1 MTVRVVTVVGLVVFV
16 LIVLVP
22 FWWIAS
28 MSFKTYE
35 QVQFATS
42 IYVPRPFTWENY
54 TALWTATRFPLWLRN
69 SAVTAVLV
77 TLVTTVVASL
87 AGYAVAR
94 LRFPGRESFAS
105 LILVLYL
112 VPPALLFIP
121 LYRVLAELGAT
132 NSLAALVLSY
142 PTFTVPFCTWLLIG
156 FFKALPTELEEA
168 VLVDGATRAQALVR
182 VLLPLAAP
190 GIVASAIFAF
200 TLSWNEFLY
209 ALIFIQDETMTT
221 VPFGLNLLIYGDV
234 FPWGQL
240 MAASVI
246 TTVPVVRPIHVHPS
260 LDGRGA
266 GGGLGEGLSAGGRR
280 PLRRGGGVALDLVD
294 GVVALAEVGRHRH
307 VAGRA
312 PRHCRPRAA
321 DEPAEQR

>member
-1 MTVRVVTVVGLVVFV
+1 VRAGGKTAVILGLVAFG

-35 QVQFATS
+35 QIQFAQS

-54 TALWTATRFPLWLRN
+54 TGLWGETRFPLWLRN
-69 SAVTAVLV
+69 SAITAVVV
-77 TLVTTVVASL
+77 TLITTVISCL
-87 AGYAVAR
+87 SGYAVAR
-94 LRFPGRESFAS
+94 LRFPGREAVAS
-105 LILVLYL
+105 LILILYL

-132 NSLAALVLSY
+132 NSLMALFLSY

-168 VLVDGATRAQALVR
+168 ALVDGATRPQALLR

-190 GIVASAIFAF
+190 GIVASSIFAF

-221 VPFGLNLLIYGDV
+221 VPVGLNLLIYGDV
-234 FPWGQL
+234 FHWGQL

-246 TTVPVVRPIHVHPS
+246 TTVPVVALYMFIHRWMV
-260 LDGRGA
+260 
-266 GGGLGEGLSAGGRR
+266 EGLAAGAVKG
-280 PLRRGGGVALDLVD
+280 
-294 GVVALAEVGRHRH
+294 
-307 VAGRA
+307 
-312 PRHCRPRAA
+312 
-321 DEPAEQR
+321 

>member
-1 MTVRVVTVVGLVVFV
+1 MPRAWRALAIVGLAGFV
-16 LIVLVP
+16 LVILVP

-35 QVQFATS
+35 QIQFATS
-42 IYVPRPFTWENY
+42 IYLPRPFTWENY
-54 TALWTATRFPLWLRN
+54 TGLWLDTRFPLWLRN
-69 SAVTAVLV
+69 SFVTAFVVTAV
-77 TLVTTVVASL
+77 TTVIASL
-87 AGYAVAR
+87 SGYAVAR
-94 LRFPGRESFAS
+94 LRFPGREWIAS

-132 NSLAALVLSY
+132 NHLASLFLSY

-156 FFKALPTELEEA
+156 FFKALPKELEEA
-168 VLVDGATRAQALVR
+168 ALVDGATRTQALIR

-209 ALIFIQDETMTT
+209 ALVFIQDERTLT
-221 VPFGLNLLIYGDV
+221 VPVGLNLLIYGDV
-234 FPWGQL
+234 FHWGQL

-246 TTVPVVRPIHVHPS
+246 TTLPVVVLYMFIHRWMV
-260 LDGRGA
+260 
-266 GGGLGEGLSAGGRR
+266 EGLAAGSVKG
-280 PLRRGGGVALDLVD
+280 
-294 GVVALAEVGRHRH
+294 
-307 VAGRA
+307 
-312 PRHCRPRAA
+312 
-321 DEPAEQR
+321 

>member
-1 MTVRVVTVVGLVVFV
+1 MAPWKALTVVGLLAFV
-16 LIVLVP
+16 LVVLVP

-35 QVQFATS
+35 QIQFAVS

-54 TALWTATRFPLWLRN
+54 TGLWADTRFPLWLRN
-69 SAVTAVLV
+69 SLVTAVVV
-77 TLVTTVVASL
+77 TLITTVVGSL

-94 LRFPGRESFAS
+94 LRFPGRQSVAS
-105 LILVLYL
+105 LILILYL

-132 NSLAALVLSY
+132 NHLTSLFLSY

-156 FFKALPTELEEA
+156 FFKALPKELEEA
-168 VLVDGATRAQALVR
+168 AFVDGATRITALTR
-182 VLLPLAAP
+182 VVLPLAAP

-209 ALIFIQDETMTT
+209 ALVFIQDERMIT
-221 VPFGLNLLIYGDV
+221 VPVGLNLLIYGDV
-234 FPWGQL
+234 FHWGQL

-246 TTVPVVRPIHVHPS
+246 TTVPVVALYMVIHRWMV
-260 LDGRGA
+260 
-266 GGGLGEGLSAGGRR
+266 EGLAAGSVKG
-280 PLRRGGGVALDLVD
+280 
-294 GVVALAEVGRHRH
+294 
-307 VAGRA
+307 
-312 PRHCRPRAA
+312 
-321 DEPAEQR
+321 

>member
-1 MTVRVVTVVGLVVFV
+1 MRAWKAVSVAGLVAFV
-16 LIVLVP
+16 LIILVP

-35 QVQFATS
+35 QIQFATS

-54 TALWTATRFPLWLRN
+54 AGLWLNTRFPLWLRN
-69 SAVTAVLV
+69 SLITAIVVTAV
-77 TLVTTVVASL
+77 TTVIATLS
-87 AGYAVAR
+87 GYAVAR
-94 LRFPGRESFAS
+94 LRFPGRQWVAS
-105 LILVLYL
+105 LILILYL

-132 NSLAALVLSY
+132 NSLASLFLSY

-156 FFKALPTELEEA
+156 FFKALPKELEEA
-168 VLVDGATRAQALVR
+168 ALVDGASRTSALLR

-209 ALIFIQDETMTT
+209 ALIFIQDEKSIT
-221 VPFGLNLLIYGDV
+221 VPVGLNLLIYGDV
-234 FPWGQL
+234 FHWGEL

-246 TTVPVVRPIHVHPS
+246 TTLPVVILYMFIHRWMV
-260 LDGRGA
+260 
-266 GGGLGEGLSAGGRR
+266 EGLAAGSVKG
-280 PLRRGGGVALDLVD
+280 
-294 GVVALAEVGRHRH
+294 
-307 VAGRA
+307 
-312 PRHCRPRAA
+312 
-321 DEPAEQR
+321 

>member
-1 MTVRVVTVVGLVVFV
+1 MPRAWRALAIAGLAGFV
-16 LIVLVP
+16 LVILVP

-35 QVQFATS
+35 QIQFATS
-42 IYVPRPFTWENY
+42 IYLPRPFTWENY
-54 TALWTATRFPLWLRN
+54 TGLWLDTRFPLWLRN
-69 SAVTAVLV
+69 SLVTAFV
-77 TLVTTVVASL
+77 VTTVTTVIASL
-87 AGYAVAR
+87 SGYAVAR
-94 LRFPGRESFAS
+94 LRFPGRQWIAS

-132 NSLAALVLSY
+132 NHLSSLFLSY

-156 FFKALPTELEEA
+156 FFKALPKELEEA
-168 VLVDGATRAQALVR
+168 ALVDGATRTQALIR

-209 ALIFIQDETMTT
+209 ALVFIQDERMLT
-221 VPFGLNLLIYGDV
+221 VPVGLNLLIYGDV
-234 FPWGQL
+234 FHWGQL

-246 TTVPVVRPIHVHPS
+246 TTLPVVVLYMFIHRWMV
-260 LDGRGA
+260 
-266 GGGLGEGLSAGGRR
+266 EGLAAGAVKG
-280 PLRRGGGVALDLVD
+280 
-294 GVVALAEVGRHRH
+294 
-307 VAGRA
+307 
-312 PRHCRPRAA
+312 
-321 DEPAEQR
+321 

>member
-1 MTVRVVTVVGLVVFV
+1 MAFV

-35 QVQFATS
+35 QIQFATS

-54 TALWTATRFPLWLRN
+54 AGLWTRDALSALAAQQPGHGGRGDADHHGDRQPRPATRWRGCASPGA
-69 SAVTAVLV
+69 SAV
-77 TLVTTVVASL
+77 
-87 AGYAVAR
+87 
-94 LRFPGRESFAS
+94 AS
-105 LILVLYL
+105 LILILYL

-121 LYRVLAELGAT
+121 LYRVLGELGAT
-132 NSLAALVLSY
+132 NNLTALFLSY

-156 FFKALPTELEEA
+156 FFKALPRELEEA
-168 VLVDGATRAQALVR
+168 ALVDGATRTAALVR

-209 ALIFIQDETMTT
+209 ALVFIQDERQIT
-221 VPFGLNLLIYGDV
+221 VPVGLNLLIYGDV
-234 FPWGQL
+234 FHWGQL

-246 TTVPVVRPIHVHPS
+246 TTIP
-260 LDGRGA
+260 
-266 GGGLGEGLSAGGRR
+266 
-280 PLRRGGGVALDLVD
+280 
-294 GVVALAEVGRHRH
+294 VVALYMFIHRWM
-307 VAGRA
+307 VEGLAAGSVKG
-312 PRHCRPRAA
+312 
-321 DEPAEQR
+321 